1 VRLLIQRVSEARV
14 TVADKVIGEI
24 GAGLCVFL
32 GVGASDNEADGNY
45 LADKMIQLR
54 IFEDTQGKMNRS
66 VIDVQGEILVV
77 SQFTLYGD
85 VKKGNRPSFSSAAP
99 PEQAQR
105 LYENFIHRLRASGLK
120 IASGQFQAK
129 MAVSLINDG
138 PVTLLLETP

>member
-1 VRLLIQRVSEARV
+1 MRLLIQRVREARV
-14 TVADKVIGEI
+14 TVADHVIGEI

-32 GVGASDNEADGNY
+32 GVGASDDEARGNY
-45 LADKMIQLR
+45 LADKLIQLR
-54 IFEDTQGKMNRS
+54 IFEDEQGKMNRS
-66 VIDVQGEILVV
+66 AIDVRGEILVV

>member
-1 VRLLIQRVSEARV
+1 MRLLIQRVSEARV

>member
-1 VRLLIQRVSEARV
+1 MRLLIQRVSEARV

-54 IFEDTQGKMNRS
+54 IFEDAQGKMNRS

-138 PVTLLLETP
+138 PVTLLLENP

>member
-1 VRLLIQRVSEARV
+1 MRLLIQRVSEARV

-32 GVGASDNEADGNY
+32 GVGASDDEADGNY

-54 IFEDTQGKMNRS
+54 IFEDAQGKMNRS

-138 PVTLLLETP
+138 PVTLLLENP